1 MEDHSEKLK
10 QQIRMHEGVEYKVY
24 LDTKGIST
32 IGVGRN
38 LEDRGL
44 SADEVDYLLGNDL
57 DICVD
62 ELNKSFKWYA
72 GLDDIR
78 KRVLVD
84 MAFNLGMPRLKG
96 FVKMLEEIKKENW
109 SEAAI
114 EMLESRWADQ
124 VGNRA
129 SRLSEMMETGEDYI
143 G

>member
-1 MEDHSEKLK
+1 MKDHAEKLK

-38 LEDRGL
+38 LEGRGL

>member
-1 MEDHSEKLK
+1 VKDHAEKLK

-38 LEDRGL
+38 LEGRGL

>member
-1 MEDHSEKLK
+1 VEDHSEKLK

-38 LEDRGL
+38 LEGRGL

-114 EMLESRWADQ
+114 EMLDSRWADQ

>member
-10 QQIRMHEGVEYKVY
+10 QQIRMHEGVKHKVY

-38 LEDRGL
+38 LEGRGL